1 MWLFI
6 LAFLPLNEELIY
18 SAKFG
23 LMTAG
28 EIKLM
33 YHREVRPQDNL
44 NHIRCEEKTKGF
56 FSMIFKIDDWY
67 ESLCDS
73 NFATIRFEK
82 KIQEGNYSSHQVV
95 NIVAGRATYKNGNVV
110 DVIEGAKDI
119 MSLIYWLRTQELVPG
134 DTLIVPLHYDEKNYT
149 IKTPIVS
156 DTVDGEPCVL
166 LVPDL
171 KGIKAFGGDGGLLLY
186 YNKDKLPVLLK
197 IKFLWG
203 YLEAKL
209 NRGK

>member
-6 LAFLPLNEELIY
+6 LTFLPFNEELLY
-18 SAKFG
+18 TAKYGF
-23 LMTAG
+23 MSAG

-33 YHREVRPQDNL
+33 YRRDAL
-44 NHIRCEEKTKGF
+44 NYIRCEEKTKGF

-67 ESLCDS
+67 ESISDS
-73 NFATIRFEK
+73 DFTMIRFERD
-82 KIQEGNYSSHQVV
+82 IQEGNYSNHQVI
-95 NIVAGRATYKNGNVV
+95 NVASGRATYHDGEVV
-110 DVIEGAKDI
+110 EVVEGAKDI
-119 MSLIYWLRTQELVPG
+119 MSLLYWLRTQELIPG
-134 DTLIVPLHYDEKNYT
+134 DSLIVPLHYDKKNYKV
-149 IKTPIVS
+149 KTSIVP

-209 NRGK
+209 NRKNK